1 MYNQSS
7 IQYLTIITR
16 SWKSIL
22 TFDVFYFFDD
32 IQWAGSSGSSSL
44 ANHYRLRPI
53 ESGQFRF
60 YNFAPNFEGKCHFH
74 FLIH

>member
-44 ANHYRLRPI
+44 AN
-53 ESGQFRF
+53 GAQTFQFIR
-60 YNFAPNFEGKCHFH
+60 NFVSLAVF
-74 FLIH
+74 FLAFSILKLS